1 LATADARLLTI
12 APWLRHP
19 QAIRA
24 VFFDVGFTLLRPY
37 PSLRDIVRATCAAQ
51 GMVIDDDAL
60 AAHAPAAEQY
70 FFRAQHVQ
78 KGTWGDNAAI
88 NRAWMEYFTLLL
100 EPFVAE
106 PQRSQCAAAVL
117 LAFDQHS
124 AWRPYADVQAAL
136 ATLSAR
142 YTLGLI
148 SDWGIGLGPILR
160 EHDLLRY
167 FGVLVVSATSRRA
180 KPDPHLF
187 ETALQRADALGDYTV
202 YVGDSYV
209 QDVLGARAAGI
220 HPILID
226 RRKRH
231 DPAQIDCPVIHALDE
246 LVALLASA

>member
-1 LATADARLLTI
+1 LTI
-12 APWLRHP
+12 APWLRQP

-24 VFFDVGFTLLRPY
+24 VFFDVGFTLLRPH
-37 PSLRDIVRATCAAQ
+37 PSLRDIVLAACAEMGVTLDPA
-51 GMVIDDDAL
+51 AL
-60 AAHAPAAEQY
+60 AERAPVAEQY

-88 NRAWMEYFTLLL
+88 TRAWTEYFTLLL
-100 EPFVAE
+100 EPFIPE
-106 PQRSQCAAAVL
+106 PQRSACVAAVVH
-117 LAFDQHS
+117 AFDQHTS
-124 AWRPYADVQAAL
+124 WRPYPDAPPAL
-136 ATLSAR
+136 EELSQR

-167 FGVLVVSATSRRA
+167 FAFLVVSATSRRA

-231 DPAQIDCPVIHALDE
+231 VPAQIDCPVIHDLADLTR
-246 LVALLASA
+246 LLASE